1 MHWSVKTHTSIWDDE
16 LPLTAFNNSYIIQYK
31 KNIKARLTEIAVRP
45 PEEKKQF
52 NHELLRFLGNRKYL
66 LGIYIR
72 FGSHKYSPFRQ
83 HERGRRCHIRIF
95 PTLRKKTVLL
105 RTASSLSSCSGSLTQ
120 STVPNEEKH
129 KSYLFLSLLL
139 RGFSKINI
147 LEVFVP
153 WISLFVPSQ
162 LSLYAVFVIFQ
173 IQITFLTTYA

>member
-1 MHWSVKTHTSIWDDE
+1 M
-16 LPLTAFNNSYIIQYK
+16 
-31 KNIKARLTEIAVRP
+31 
-45 PEEKKQF
+45 
-52 NHELLRFLGNRKYL
+52 

-72 FGSHKYSPFRQ
+72 FGSYKYSPFRQ

-95 PTLRKKTVLL
+95 PTPRKKTVLL

-120 STVPNEEKH
+120 STAPNEEKH

-173 IQITFLTTYA
+173 IQITFLTTYAKQKCIFIRSIFFFSCWLSSALIFFINCSLFFRVG